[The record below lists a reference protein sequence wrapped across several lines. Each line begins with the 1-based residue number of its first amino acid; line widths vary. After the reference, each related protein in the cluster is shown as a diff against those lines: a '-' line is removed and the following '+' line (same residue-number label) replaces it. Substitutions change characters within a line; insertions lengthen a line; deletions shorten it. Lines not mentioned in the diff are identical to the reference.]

1 MLSETSKATPA
12 ELRETSDAA
21 DLGVGVVFLF
31 NAPFLSPLFFLV
43 VFFRSIHFPLHFLF
57 LFGLLA
63 FFLFCCFFC
72 CFSFL
77 FSILATGQRPNP
89 NIRSVRT
96 YFGTHNVPFV
106 CVCTPSAS
114 GSRTVRL
121 GPAGS
126 KTAAAA
132 ASRLFFFF
140 RSSIFL
146 GFLRVVWP
154 FGFSSSTEPSL
165 GSTLPNLT

>member
-31 NAPFLSPLFFLV
+31 NAPFLSPLFFLL
-43 VFFRSIHFPLHFLF
+43 FFFARSISLCIFF
-57 LFGLLA
+57 
-63 FFLFCCFFC
+63 FFLVCLLFFFFVVFFC

-132 ASRLFFFF
+132 ASRLSFFFAAPF
-140 RSSIFL
+140 FLASSEWFGLLVSVHQRSQ
-146 GFLRVVWP
+146 VWVQP
-154 FGFSSSTEPSL
+154 C
-165 GSTLPNLT
+165 LT